1 MIHRRTYRARLAA
14 VFMAM
19 MYFSENQ
26 QRAKVDRAKSR
37 GNQMQGSKSPFLVE
51 SQRVHVIPSTT
62 NMATFVKCLPGKLIS
77 DSVPRIFIES

>member
-1 MIHRRTYRARLAA
+1 MIHRRTCRAHLAV
-14 VFMAM
+14 VFLAM

-51 SQRVHVIPSTT
+51 SRRMHVIPSTT
-62 NMATFVKCLPGKLIS
+62 NMTIFVKCLPGKLIS
-77 DSVPRIFIES
+77 DSLPRIFY